1 MYLAQNGSSQMR
13 APSNWAIGTAIAT
26 IRRPERGFVIVA
38 VLWMMAMIA
47 ALLLIYLSYV
57 VHTGNLVSTV
67 TQRVQTD
74 ALMRAAVE
82 LTAYQLGQSKDN
94 DRPTHG
100 VVDTRLGAAQLRI
113 AFRSEGARVD
123 LNSGSKELLAGLMQQ
138 FGAPPA
144 EARTYADRIMAWRAP
159 AKSRS
164 DEPEDAYY
172 LGLGIPYAP
181 RHAPFPATDELW
193 LVQGIPPPLIERM
206 MPFVTVFS
214 NQSSVNVSDAA
225 PEVLAALPGMTPEK
239 MQAVLNARED
249 PSTDSKALNS
259 QFGGDAKPPKAFRL
273 SAGIRSEQGNQAQAE
288 IVILLLK
295 DGDDPYRVLS
305 WRDE

>member
-1 MYLAQNGSSQMR
+1 MR
-13 APSNWAIGTAIAT
+13 APSNPATAGAFAAIGK
-26 IRRPERGFVIVA
+26 PEQGFVIVA
-38 VLWMMAMIA
+38 VLWIMAMLG

-57 VHTGNLVSTV
+57 VQTGNLVSTV

-82 LTAYQLGQSKDN
+82 LTAYQLGQSKDE

-100 VVDTRLGAAQLRI
+100 IVDTRLGAAKFHI

-123 LNSGSKELLAGLMQQ
+123 LNSGSKELLASLMQQ

-144 EARTYADRIMAWRAP
+144 EAQTYADRIMAWRAP

-214 NQSSVNVSDAA
+214 SQSSVNVSDAA

-239 MQAVLNARED
+239 MQAVLKARED

>member
-1 MYLAQNGSSQMR
+1 MS
-13 APSNWAIGTAIAT
+13 APSSWVIGRAVPT
-26 IRRPERGFVIVA
+26 IRGSERGFVIVA

-57 VHTGNLVSTV
+57 VHTANLVSTV

-74 ALMRAAVE
+74 ALIRAAVE
-82 LTAYQLGQSKDN
+82 LTAFQLGRSKDE

-100 VVDTRLGAAQLRI
+100 TVDTRLGAARLRI
-113 AFRSEGARVD
+113 EFRSEGARVD
-123 LNSGSKELLAGLMQQ
+123 LNSGSKELLTGLMQGL
-138 FGAPPA
+138 GAAPR
-144 EARTYADRIMAWRAP
+144 EAQIYADRIIAWRTA

-164 DEPEDAYY
+164 DEPENAYY
-172 LGLGIPYAP
+172 LALGVPYAP
-181 RHAPFPATDELW
+181 RHAPFPTTDELW

-214 NQSSVNVSDAA
+214 NLASVNVADAA
-225 PEVLAALPGMTPEK
+225 PEVLAAVPGMTPEK
-239 MQAVLNARED
+239 VQTILNEREN
-249 PSTDSKALNS
+249 PSTDSKALNQ
-259 QFGGDAKPPKAFRL
+259 QFGGEAKPPKAFRL
-273 SAGIRSEQGNQAQAE
+273 NAGIRSEQGQQAQAE
-288 IVILLLK
+288 IVILLLQ

>member
-1 MYLAQNGSSQMR
+1 MS
-13 APSNWAIGTAIAT
+13 APSNWAIGRAVAAN
-26 IRRPERGFVIVA
+26 RKPERGFVIIA

-57 VHTGNLVSTV
+57 VHTANLVSTV

-82 LTAYQLGQSKDN
+82 LTAFQLGQSKDA

-100 VVDTRLGAAQLRI
+100 IVDTRLGAAQLRI

-123 LNSGSKELLAGLMQQ
+123 LNSGSKELLAGLMQGL
-138 FGAPPA
+138 GATPP
-144 EARTYADRIMAWRAP
+144 EAQIYADRIIAWRTP
-159 AKSRS
+159 AKTRS
-164 DEPEDAYY
+164 DEPENAYY

-181 RHAPFPATDELW
+181 RHAPFPTADELW

-214 NQSSVNVSDAA
+214 NLASVNVADAV
-225 PEVLAALPGMTPEK
+225 PEVLAAVPGMTPEK
-239 MQAVLNARED
+239 MQTILNEREN
-249 PSTDSKALNS
+249 PSTDSKALNR
-259 QFGGDAKPPKAFRL
+259 QFGGEEKPPKAFRL
-273 SAGIRSEQGNQAQAE
+273 NAGIRSEQGQQAQAE
-288 IVILLLK
+288 IVILLLQE
-295 DGDDPYRVLS
+295 GDDPYRVLS